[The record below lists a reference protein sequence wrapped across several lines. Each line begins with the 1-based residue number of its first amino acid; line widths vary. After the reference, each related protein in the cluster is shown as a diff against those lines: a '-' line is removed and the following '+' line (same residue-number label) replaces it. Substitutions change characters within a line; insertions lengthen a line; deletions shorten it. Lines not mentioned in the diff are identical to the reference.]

1 MTPVGSPC
9 SNAGSQLVLVL
20 LFDSRFRSYIWQ
32 FFLPAVLS
40 SVVLL
45 GGLDGRLN
53 FVEDQAAWPAD
64 PAVWPLDPAVLPL
77 DTAARPLDLLT
88 CGCSFDDFLVGLG
101 GI

>member
-1 MTPVGSPC
+1 M
-9 SNAGSQLVLVL
+9 ALVSLI
-20 LFDSRFRSYIWQ
+20 DSRSRSCIWQ
-32 FFLPAVLS
+32 FSLPAVLS
-40 SVVLL
+40 SVIPL

-53 FVEDQAAWPAD
+53 FAVCVEDSAAWPAD

>member
-1 MTPVGSPC
+1 M
-9 SNAGSQLVLVL
+9 VLVS
-20 LFDSRFRSYIWQ
+20 LFGSLFRSYIWQ
-32 FFLPAVLS
+32 FSLPAALS
-40 SVVLL
+40 SVVLP

-53 FVEDQAAWPAD
+53 LAVCVEDPAAWPAD

-101 GI
+101 GF